1 VVIYLLN
8 TVKVNKLRCFGRMLF
23 KLVRIQPIPAGLLAI
38 LSIIQGVLPAIE
50 VVVIA
55 QISKYI
61 VQGLDSGFHSVIQW
75 LILLLICRVGREILA
90 FSSQRVSLC
99 IKRKAAKELK
109 EDLVDNIM
117 TTDVRQREKREFS
130 DTIVRAQQAIDP
142 VRLIYLFERVPA
154 FVSQFLT
161 AVSLCLL
168 LFHVNWALPVINVT
182 VLITC
187 ALLQS
192 RLSKYYFDGFRR
204 TSKEERML
212 GAYSSALMTKNTVA
226 ELRVLRRYDWMLAK
240 WRAFDTDYKQKL
252 QRKHNVR
259 ELAGKVIGFV
269 MQYGVPAL
277 SVSIVLISRGL
288 VLENVIIAL
297 QSSMAL
303 AGAVYYL
310 VLDFSS
316 YTDSIEL
323 YSDYCRFFDTRRPAS
338 LGNPIESDGVEI
350 DCRDV
355 TFSYHDNHQLAVDDV
370 TLKVRPS
377 EKIVLVGE
385 NGSGKTTLVKLILGL
400 YKPSS
405 GTIELGKQLSLDG
418 NCAKI
423 SAVFQ
428 DFTKYYLSLRHN
440 VGYGEVSLMNKDH
453 ELYDVLKKVN
463 LAEED
468 YITRLDEQLGPQF
481 GGRDFSHGQW
491 QKIAVARGCLRR
503 NHGLSVFDEPTA
515 SLDPITESQIIKSFL
530 ELIGDSTCIFVSHR
544 LSSVK
549 LADRIIV
556 MKSGRII
563 EEGTHK
569 ELMALGGEYY
579 RMFDQQAKM
588 YA

>member
-1 VVIYLLN
+1 
-8 TVKVNKLRCFGRMLF
+8 
-23 KLVRIQPIPAGLLAI
+23 
-38 LSIIQGVLPAIE
+38 
-50 VVVIA
+50 
-55 QISKYI
+55 
-61 VQGLDSGFHSVIQW
+61 
-75 LILLLICRVGREILA
+75 
-90 FSSQRVSLC
+90 
-99 IKRKAAKELK
+99 
-109 EDLVDNIM
+109 
-117 TTDVRQREKREFS
+117 
-130 DTIVRAQQAIDP
+130 
-142 VRLIYLFERVPA
+142 
-154 FVSQFLT
+154 
-161 AVSLCLL
+161 
-168 LFHVNWALPVINVT
+168 
-182 VLITC
+182 
-187 ALLQS
+187 
-192 RLSKYYFDGFRR
+192 
-204 TSKEERML
+204 
-212 GAYSSALMTKNTVA
+212 
-226 ELRVLRRYDWMLAK
+226 MLAK